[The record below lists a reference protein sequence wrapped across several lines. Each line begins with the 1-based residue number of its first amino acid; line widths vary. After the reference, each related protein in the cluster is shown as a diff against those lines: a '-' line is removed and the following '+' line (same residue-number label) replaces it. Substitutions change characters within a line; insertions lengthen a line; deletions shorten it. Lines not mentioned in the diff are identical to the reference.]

1 MTYLVF
7 DENNELFDV
16 LEFKTSEEVEKYKE
30 ANPTMIVREDSE
42 FLFLETDDLMN
53 DDGDDDLVL

>member
-53 DDGDDDLVL
+53 DDGDDDLV

>member
-30 ANPTMIVREDSE
+30 ANPTMIVREDNE

-53 DDGDDDLVL
+53 DDGDDLV

>member
-30 ANPTMIVREDSE
+30 ANPTMIVKEDSE

-53 DDGDDDLVL
+53 DDGDDDLVW

>member
-30 ANPTMIVREDSE
+30 ANPTMIVREDNE

-53 DDGDDDLVL
+53 DDGDDDLV

>member
-30 ANPTMIVREDSE
+30 ANPTMIVKEDSD
-42 FLFLETDDLMN
+42 FLFLETDNLIN
-53 DDGDDDLVL
+53 DDGDDDLV

>member
-53 DDGDDDLVL
+53 DDGDDLV

>member
-30 ANPTMIVREDSE
+30 ANPTMIVKEDSE

-53 DDGDDDLVL
+53 DDGDDDLV

>member
-53 DDGDDDLVL
+53 DDCDDDLV